1 MARNVSALQTGGA
14 RTRGR
19 GAARQGEAEGR
30 TVRDQGTDVAA
41 VEGPV
46 RRGEEAEGQDHDD
59 DDEDSNDD
67 DASSS
72 SDGEGSEAE
81 GEDDRKPPAR
91 SQGAQRD
98 KPNEDPDEGREGT
111 ADDMHVPRRGET
123 RRREREPGGR
133 PDSRARAERR
143 TDRSASESARAAGD
157 FGTPRNRERQ
167 ANFAKASRISV
178 SRMFISLGLSDEIV
192 DAIVDEQGYNT
203 AQALS
208 RLDKK
213 GVEQLV
219 AAIRKPGGM
228 KDGTRNPGINVP
240 LRSQE
245 IITGACFALKH
256 QRRCGGNFHA
266 SLINLEILEELR
278 LQQEIEDAHDNK
290 EAYNTRPVW
299 DSKKRAAS
307 ADLIEQ
313 HFRQIRGRDGA
324 PCAYLMREHVIP
336 PSGSGSFLDRAESFD
351 EQMIKLY
358 PIIKPTELLS
368 NLIVPG
374 VEPPLKLYTREA
386 AEDNAKCFQELKRIV
401 QGTEAEVYVDEF
413 NVHSEFRAA
422 WRKLYNT
429 FLGAGA
435 KDTLAAQLEKTI
447 QNLRYSGPKRGFNFA
462 TYVERHKDAYQNMVT
477 LAKKTDYVAY
487 DPSTRVRHFLNGIT
501 DPSLAQAKLSLEAN
515 REQYS
520 GDFDACV
527 EYLMNQVTHQQV
539 NQQLNIASVDTGATV
554 GAGRLKT
561 KDARG
566 NDLEMPLIQ
575 YTPEQWAQLSS
586 QQKNSIRKR
595 RRAQYIDQDGGRGGR
610 ERKRPRGGR
619 GAGRGRGRGGRGH
632 QGGGRGDDFKALLA
646 SVATLSNSVHVMA
659 AASTGRSADAGNDD
673 DAKPAAPDKMGS
685 NARNSALTKNPK
697 KEKE

>member
-1 MARNVSALQTGGA
+1 MQ
-14 RTRGR
+14 RGD
-19 GAARQGEAEGR
+19 EAE
-30 TVRDQGTDVAA
+30 DH
-41 VEGPV
+41 
-46 RRGEEAEGQDHDD
+46 QDHDD
-59 DDEDSNDD
+59 DEEESRSGDE
-67 DASSS
+67 SSS
-72 SDGEGSEAE
+72 SSGEASDDDKQAKLPTRSKGASKRKTSE
-81 GEDDRKPPAR
+81 DL
-91 SQGAQRD
+91 
-98 KPNEDPDEGREGT
+98 DEGKEGT
-111 ADDMHVPRRGET
+111 ADDIPIPRKT
-123 RRREREPGGR
+123 DARRKEREPGGR
-133 PDSRARAERR
+133 PTTGAGAGSR
-143 TDRSASESARAAGD
+143 TDRSASESARSAGD

-167 ANFAKASRISV
+167 AQFAAAYKLSV
-178 SRMFISLGLSDEIV
+178 SRMFLSLGLSDEIV

-203 AQALS
+203 PHALN

-219 AAIRKPGGM
+219 SAIRKPGGM

-256 QRRCGGNFHA
+256 QRRCGEKFRP
-266 SLINLEILEELR
+266 SLIDLEILEELR

-299 DSKKRAAS
+299 DPKKRAAS
-307 ADLIEQ
+307 ADLIEL

-336 PSGSGSFLDRAESFD
+336 PQGSGSFLDHSQSFD
-351 EQMIKLY
+351 DQMIKLY

-368 NLIVPG
+368 NMIVPG

-386 AEDNAKCFQELKRIV
+386 AEDNARCFQELKRIV

-447 QNLRYSGPKRGFNFA
+447 QTLRYNGPKRGFNFA
-462 TYVERHKDAYQNMVT
+462 TYVERHKDAYQSMLA
-477 LAKKTDYVAY
+477 LAKKTNYVAY
-487 DPSTRVRHFLNGIT
+487 DPGTRVRHFLNGIT

-515 REQYS
+515 RDQYS
-520 GDFDACV
+520 GDFDATV

-539 NQQLNIASVDTGATV
+539 NQQLHIARVDSGAPS
-554 GAGRLKT
+554 RLQT
-561 KDARG
+561 KDAQG
-566 NDLEMPLIQ
+566 HDLEMPLIE
-575 YTPEQWAQLSS
+575 YSNEQWAQLSS
-586 QQKNSIRKR
+586 AQKTSIRKR
-595 RRAQYIDQDGGRGGR
+595 RLALQDRDRRPGSRRGGGR
-610 ERKRPRGGR
+610 ERKRPREAR
-619 GAGRGRGRGGRGH
+619 APGRGRGRGRGNEP
-632 QGGGRGDDFKALLA
+632 RSKSDEYRALVA
-646 SVATLSNSVHVMA
+646 SVATLSNSVNVMA
-659 AASTGRSADAGNDD
+659 ASMHPGAAGHDD
-673 DAKPAAPDKMGS
+673 DNAKPAADDKMRS
-685 NARNSALTKNPK
+685 NSRNSALIKNPK